1 MTNIDEDVVKL
12 ANDLITDFFLSDISL
27 DLVVNCYKIIIEII
41 KIMGDDE
48 LRAKQT
54 AEPYMKLLGKD
65 ICSDIDIKDSNIRK
79 DDTCLV
85 IKIKNPNI
93 INDNRIEDALSYLG
107 KYKTDY
113 HQICNSKG
121 EKVKGKAFQG
131 FIFEIY
137 KAESYIKFLISY
149 YQLNKL
155 LKLAEH
161 GYNNLLA
168 TIINNI
174 CGSTTY
180 QTKESELL
188 TTKYLNETFGINKEV
203 AKDMCKKLFGSSI
216 MCLLVCP
223 KTEKQINILTSLFKE
238 MNIDFKYTPLPKE
251 ENYIPLLV
259 LR

>member
-1 MTNIDEDVVKL
+1 MLLENKINNLDEDTAKL

-54 AEPYMKLLGKD
+54 AEPYVKLLGKD
-65 ICSDIDIKDSNIRK
+65 IYSDINIKDSNIRK

-93 INDNRIEDALSYLG
+93 INDNRIREALSFLG
-107 KYKTDY
+107 KYKMDY
-113 HQICNSKG
+113 HQICDSKG
-121 EKVKGKAFQG
+121 EKKKGKALQG
-131 FIFEIY
+131 FIFKIY

-155 LKLAEH
+155 LKLAEC

-174 CGSTTY
+174 N
-180 QTKESELL
+180 QTKKTELL
-188 TTKYLNETFGINKEV
+188 TVKYLNETFGINKEIS
-203 AKDMCKKLFGSSI
+203 KEICKKLFGLNI
-216 MCLLVCP
+216 MCLSVYP
-223 KTEKQINILTSLFKE
+223 KTESQINVLTSLFKE
-238 MNIDFKYTPLPKE
+238 MNIDFEYRPS
-251 ENYIPLLV
+251 
-259 LR
+259 